1 VTVLDLGDGPF
12 IVADREELAKFPLA
26 RRNNFTTTV
35 STRQTICIDAPKHAL
50 SSDANGTINLPKFSS
65 FGSQKAGAVGGPNLT
80 HNKATA
86 TSVSRKNGCKVNI
99 IGSAGDDSNEK
110 IDEKS

>member
-1 VTVLDLGDGPF
+1 VAVLDLGDRPI

-35 STRQTICIDAPKHAL
+35 STLQIICIDAPKHAL
-50 SSDANGTINLPKFSS
+50 STHAKGIIDLLQFGF

-86 TSVSRKNGCKVNI
+86 TSVSRKNGCKINLN
-99 IGSAGDDSNEK
+99 GSAGDDNDGK